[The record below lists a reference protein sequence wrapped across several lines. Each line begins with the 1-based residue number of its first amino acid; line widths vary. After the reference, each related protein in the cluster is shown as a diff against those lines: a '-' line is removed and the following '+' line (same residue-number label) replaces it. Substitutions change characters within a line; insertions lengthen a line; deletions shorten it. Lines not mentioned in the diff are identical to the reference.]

1 MAANLVDNVK
11 EALQSFPVE
20 GVYCWLDSSVALHWI
35 KGGGD
40 YKQFVSN
47 RVRKIQ
53 EKKYIQWRHV
63 GTKENPADP
72 GSRGG
77 QISNCSD
84 LWWHGPM
91 WLPFPESWPAD
102 IVTTPTKE
110 SQAKAKIIRGVLGVT
125 VKTDDDLDLVMHKY
139 DLWKAIRI
147 CSWVVRFTKNC
158 RAKRQQRITGPI
170 TTEETANQLQFWVR
184 RSQVRSQG
192 TIKFD
197 EDQMKL
203 NLQKDIDGIF
213 ECRGR
218 IQGHYP
224 IYLPDDGVFT
234 GKLVTHFHNQT
245 LHGGVGLTMAK
256 VREMYWVPRLRQ
268 LVKRLIKR
276 CYGCKRFHVSAFAN
290 PPPGNLPTD
299 RTEGT
304 SPFQVVG
311 IDYAG
316 PIKYRDSKN
325 KEGKAYIVLYA
336 CSLSRALYL
345 ELTKTMETEEFITT
359 LKRFIAR
366 KGRPVKIYS
375 DNGRTFV
382 AAAKWLRNV
391 MQDERLHDYLAKM
404 NIKWQFNLSRA
415 PWWGGQFER
424 MVGIVKQAFNK
435 SVGNGTLTWAELQDV
450 LLDVEV
456 ALNNRPL
463 SYVEE
468 DLQLPLLTPNMLQF
482 GRPNLLPDSKAH
494 HQENPDLRKRA
505 RYLARCKDVIW
516 KRWSAE
522 YLRGLRERHNM
533 KHNKRQL
540 SVTSGE
546 VVIIKGDEKNR
557 GQWKLGIVDELF
569 PGSDGVIRAVKLRAG
584 KSYLERPIQHLYPLE
599 LSCDR
604 TTDKPKAP
612 LNTEA
617 PTFRPT
623 RDAAVAARARIQ
635 SIASDEESG

>member
-1 MAANLVDNVK
+1 
-11 EALQSFPVE
+11 
-20 GVYCWLDSSVALHWI
+20 
-35 KGGGD
+35 
-40 YKQFVSN
+40 
-47 RVRKIQ
+47 
-53 EKKYIQWRHV
+53 
-63 GTKENPADP
+63 
-72 GSRGG
+72 
-77 QISNCSD
+77 
-84 LWWHGPM
+84 
-91 WLPFPESWPAD
+91 
-102 IVTTPTKE
+102 
-110 SQAKAKIIRGVLGVT
+110 
-125 VKTDDDLDLVMHKY
+125 
-139 DLWKAIRI
+139 
-147 CSWVVRFTKNC
+147 
-158 RAKRQQRITGPI
+158 
-170 TTEETANQLQFWVR
+170 
-184 RSQVRSQG
+184 
-192 TIKFD
+192 
-197 EDQMKL
+197 MKL
-203 NLQKDIDGIF
+203 NLQQNKDGIF

-234 GKLVTHFHNQT
+234 EKLVAHFHTQT

-256 VREMYWVPRLRQ
+256 VRETYWIPRLRQ

-290 PPPGNLPTD
+290 PPPGYLPTD

-316 PIKYRDSKN
+316 PIKYRESRN

-345 ELTKTMETEEFITT
+345 ELTKTMETEEFIST

-366 KGRPVKIYS
+366 KGRPEKIYS

-456 ALNNRPL
+456 TLNNRPL

-468 DLQLPLLTPNMLQF
+468 DVQLPLLTPNMLQF
-482 GRPNLLPDSKAH
+482 GRPNLLPDPEACH
-494 HQENPDLRKRA
+494 EENPDLRKRA

-516 KRWSAE
+516 RRWSAE

-540 SVTSGE
+540 SLTTGD
-546 VVIIKGDEKNR
+546 VVIIKSDEKNR
-557 GQWKLGIVDELF
+557 GQWRLGIVEELF

-604 TTDKPKAP
+604 TTDKPKAT
-612 LNTEA
+612 LNAEA

>member
-11 EALQSFPVE
+11 EALQGFPVE
-20 GVYCWLDSSVALHWI
+20 SVYCWLDSSVALHWI

-53 EKKYIQWRHV
+53 EKKYIQWKHV
-63 GTKENPADP
+63 GTKENPADL

-77 QISNCSD
+77 HISNCSD
-84 LWWHGPM
+84 LWWHGPT

-110 SQAKAKIIRGVLGVT
+110 SQAEAKIIREVLGVT
-125 VKTDDDLDLVMHKY
+125 VKTDDDLDLVMRKY

-147 CSWVVRFTKNC
+147 CSWVARFTRNC

-170 TTEETANQLQFWVR
+170 
-184 RSQVRSQG
+184 
-192 TIKFD
+192 
-197 EDQMKL
+197 
-203 NLQKDIDGIF
+203 
-213 ECRGR
+213 
-218 IQGHYP
+218 
-224 IYLPDDGVFT
+224 
-234 GKLVTHFHNQT
+234 
-245 LHGGVGLTMAK
+245 
-256 VREMYWVPRLRQ
+256 
-268 LVKRLIKR
+268 
-276 CYGCKRFHVSAFAN
+276 
-290 PPPGNLPTD
+290 
-299 RTEGT
+299 
-304 SPFQVVG
+304 
-311 IDYAG
+311 
-316 PIKYRDSKN
+316 KYRDSRN

-345 ELTKTMETEEFITT
+345 ELTKTMETEEFIST

-391 MQDERLHDYLAKM
+391 MQDERLHGYLAKM

-456 ALNNRPL
+456 VLNNRPL

-468 DLQLPLLTPNMLQF
+468 DVQLPLLTPNMLQF
-482 GRPNLLPDSKAH
+482 GRPNLLPDPEAH

-516 KRWSAE
+516 RRWSAE
-522 YLRGLRERHNM
+522 YLRGLRERHNV

-540 SVTSGE
+540 SLTSGD

-604 TTDKPKAP
+604 TADKPKAA
-612 LNTEA
+612 LNAEA

-635 SIASDEESG
+635 SIASDEESGWWQTTVFVIWTFDWDILSIFAFIVVASRIIHICHRNRSVK

>member
-1 MAANLVDNVK
+1 
-11 EALQSFPVE
+11 
-20 GVYCWLDSSVALHWI
+20 
-35 KGGGD
+35 
-40 YKQFVSN
+40 
-47 RVRKIQ
+47 
-53 EKKYIQWRHV
+53 
-63 GTKENPADP
+63 
-72 GSRGG
+72 
-77 QISNCSD
+77 
-84 LWWHGPM
+84 
-91 WLPFPESWPAD
+91 
-102 IVTTPTKE
+102 
-110 SQAKAKIIRGVLGVT
+110 
-125 VKTDDDLDLVMHKY
+125 
-139 DLWKAIRI
+139 
-147 CSWVVRFTKNC
+147 
-158 RAKRQQRITGPI
+158 
-170 TTEETANQLQFWVR
+170 
-184 RSQVRSQG
+184 
-192 TIKFD
+192 
-197 EDQMKL
+197 MKL
-203 NLQKDIDGIF
+203 NLQKNLDGIF

-234 GKLVTHFHNQT
+234 GKLVTHFHKHT

-256 VREMYWVPRLRQ
+256 VRETYWVPRLRQ

-311 IDYAG
+311 IDYAR
-316 PIKYRDSKN
+316 PIKYHDSKN
-325 KEGKAYIVLYA
+325 KGKAYIVLYA

-345 ELTKTMETEEFITT
+345 ELTKTMETEEFITS

-382 AAAKWLRNV
+382 AAAKWLWNV

-482 GRPNLLPDSKAH
+482 GCPNLLPDPEAH

-505 RYLARCKDVIW
+505 RYLARCKDVTR

-540 SVTSGE
+540 SVTSGD
-546 VVIIKGDEKNR
+546 VIIIKGDEKNR

-604 TTDKPKAP
+604 TTDKTKAP
-612 LNTEA
+612 LNAEA

-623 RDAAVAARARIQ
+623 RDTAVAARAQIR